1 MHNTPPLQRSAGS
14 YGLASLMLPDV
25 LLYYCLMILSV
36 QLARWMDDGSVVV
49 NEELDMIV
57 RNDMYDR
64 ALH

>member
-1 MHNTPPLQRSAGS
+1 
-14 YGLASLMLPDV
+14 MLPDV

-36 QLARWMDDGSVVV
+36 QLARWMNDGSVVV